1 MKKIYNSR
9 NCFKRLNGLS
19 ITTFPLI
26 YNSRNCFKRLN
37 RVVDVITLFVSTIV
51 EIVLND

>member
-1 MKKIYNSR
+1 MGGSQEE
-9 NCFKRLNGLS
+9 
-19 ITTFPLI
+19 LI

-37 RVVDVITLFVSTIV
+37 LQRISVQLLSTIV